1 MFAGLHKF
9 NCRGYCKKGRTGTEA
24 VRIGSFF
31 LVTRGHFEKLK
42 YLFDGGLQW
51 MTLLLKPRFYPN
63 GCSYSVSYDDDC
75 TLDNET
81 YAGMEGLFM
90 TAPWKVVKTI
100 KTTIKESESVGVV
113 CFALVVEMSVEGVLT
128 VVNMKIHFV
137 LFRSMLTSGLHINYQ
152 ESEELGYSK

>member
-1 MFAGLHKF
+1 LLGCTSLTAEDIIKKVAPGLKQS
-9 NCRGYCKKGRTGTEA
+9 GLVA
-24 VRIGSFF
+24 FF
-31 LVTRGHFEKLK
+31 
-42 YLFDGGLQW
+42 
-51 MTLLLKPRFYPN
+51 
-63 GCSYSVSYDDDC
+63 CYSVSYDDDC